1 MSSDNGKRS
10 VTENFMFDFDS
21 NKRKWK
27 QYENETLYIIDDKLL
42 ILHISLHGL
51 SGMKLVKSLET
62 MGSSLKQGNRFEN
75 CTKLPHLNCFLII
88 LSQLLYFFFA
98 LDTM

>member
-1 MSSDNGKRS
+1 
-10 VTENFMFDFDS
+10 MFDFDS

-75 CTKLPHLNCFLII
+75 CTKLPHPKFFLII
-88 LSQLLYFFFA
+88 LSQLLFFFA